1 LNSFAHLCRVLLLLP
16 MQLALKNF
24 ILFSC
29 ILKRDRVTTDFLVS
43 PVSLIN
49 ESCHFELLAE
59 SLKGIFGGIL
69 FNTASS
75 AAPQMLR

>member
-1 LNSFAHLCRVLLLLP
+1 

-29 ILKRDRVTTDFLVS
+29 ILKRDSVTKDFPVS

-49 ESCHFELLAE
+49 ERCHFELLAE

-69 FNTASS
+69 FNTASP
-75 AAPQMLR
+75 AAPQMLG